1 MMVGPS
7 GCGKTASWKV
17 LIEAMFK
24 VDKVKGEAYIIDPKA
39 ISKENLYG
47 KLDNTTLEW
56 FILYLN

>member
-39 ISKENLYG
+39 ISKDNLYG
-47 KLDNTTLEW
+47 RLDNTTLEW
-56 FILYLN
+56 Y